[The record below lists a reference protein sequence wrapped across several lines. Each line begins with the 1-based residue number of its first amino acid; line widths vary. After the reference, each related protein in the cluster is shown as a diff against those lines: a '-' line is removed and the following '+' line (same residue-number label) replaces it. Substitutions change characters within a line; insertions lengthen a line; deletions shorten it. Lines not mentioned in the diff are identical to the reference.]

1 MSSLYELTDKYRQI
15 QAVLEDGNEEY
26 PIETLTVGEDL
37 DQKIENYGFIIRNF
51 ESEDAMLDAEIKRL
65 QERQKNARRAVER
78 LKDSLFNSLKAT
90 NRKKVTTSHFTFSI
104 ASAGGEKPLIIDGDV
119 PEAYCKIK
127 LEPDKEAIRAAIEE
141 DGEVLDFAH
150 IGERSEYLKMR

>member
-15 QAVLEDGNEEY
+15 QSVLEDGNEEY
-26 PIETLTVGEDL
+26 PIEMLTVGEDL

-51 ESEDAMLDAEIKRL
+51 ESEDAALDAEIKRL
-65 QERQKNARRAVER
+65 QARQKTARRAVER
-78 LKDSLFNSLKAT
+78 LKESLFNSLKAT
-90 NRKKVTTSHFTFSI
+90 NRKEVTTSHFKFSI
-104 ASAGGEKPLIIDGDV
+104 CSAGGKKPVVITGDV

-127 LEPDKEAIRAAIEE
+127 LEPDKEVIRRAIEE
-141 DGEVLDFAH
+141 DGEVLEFAH